1 MQLTETLSEGLKR
14 EFKVTVPADDM
25 EGRLTNR
32 LSEIGRNL
40 QLPGFRPGKAPMT
53 LLRKTYGRSVLGEVL
68 EQTVNE
74 TTTQAL
80 EQQELT
86 PAMQPKIEI
95 TKFDEGSDLE
105 FTLSVELMPA
115 IEPIDFAGVKLER
128 LAVEFEDAEVDTR
141 VQQLAEQFKT
151 FEDAADGQEAQNGD
165 SVVIDFIGRV
175 DGEPFE
181 GGSAE
186 DFSLELGGGAFIPGF
201 EEQLIGAKKDEA
213 RTVSVSFPEDYGVDE
228 LKGKP
233 AEFEVTVKG
242 VKVPLPTAVDDS
254 LAEKLGLE
262 NLDALKAAVR
272 EQSEREYADVAR
284 ARLKRAL
291 LDVLADQHSF
301 EVPPGMVDME
311 FQQIW
316 EQVERDL
323 ERQEKTIADLDKPE
337 EEARAEYRE
346 IAERR
351 VRLGLLL
358 SEVGRLN
365 NLEVTQDEVNR
376 AVAEQ
381 ASRFPGQ
388 ERQIFE
394 FYQNNPEMR
403 AQLQAPLMEDKVVD
417 FILEMAD
424 ISERKV
430 SVEELM
436 RDPDEEDEEAGETGD
451 KSAE

>member
-1 MQLTETLSEGLKR
+1 MQVTETLSEGLKR
-14 EFKVTVPADDM
+14 EFKVTVPADAM
-25 EGRLTNR
+25 EGRLANR
-32 LSEIGRNL
+32 LTEIGQNL
-40 QLPGFRPGKAPMT
+40 QMPGFRPGKAPMT

-105 FTLSVELMPA
+105 FTLSVELMPE
-115 IEPIDFAGVKLER
+115 IEPIDFAGVKLDRLSVELDDDQVEER
-128 LAVEFEDAEVDTR
+128 VK
-141 VQQLAEQFKT
+141 QLAEQYKAH
-151 FEDAADGQEAQNGD
+151 EDAADGQAAQDGD
-165 SVVIDFIGRV
+165 TLVIDFVGRI

-186 DFSLELGGGAFIPGF
+186 EFSLELGSGSFIPGF
-201 EEQLIGAKKDEA
+201 EDQLLGAKKDET
-213 RTVSVSFPEDYGVDE
+213 RTVKVDFPEDYGVDE
-228 LKGKP
+228 LKGKA

-242 VKVPLPTAVDDS
+242 VKIPLPTAIDDS

-262 NLDALKAAVR
+262 NLDALKQAVR
-272 EQSEREYADVAR
+272 EQTEREFGEVTR
-284 ARLKRAL
+284 ARLKRGL

-311 FQQIW
+311 FEQIW
-316 EQVERDL
+316 EQVTRDL
-323 ERQEKTIADLDKPE
+323 ERQEKTVADLDKPE
-337 EEARAEYRE
+337 DEAKAEYRG

-358 SEVGRLN
+358 SEVGRRN
-365 NLEVTQDEVNR
+365 NLEVSQDEVNR
-376 AVAEQ
+376 AIAEQ

-388 ERQIFE
+388 ERQVFE

-417 FILEMAD
+417 FIVEMAD
-424 ISERKV
+424 VSDRKV
-430 SVEELM
+430 SVDELM
-436 RDPDEEDEEAGETGD
+436 RDPDEEEEADQGGDD
-451 KSAE
+451 KS